1 MMNTHTR
8 RKCPSRTQS
17 KEMSARSKLMD
28 LRILRS
34 NVNRYVLKKD
44 KWRMNF
50 ILVEVAAIVLSV

>member
-1 MMNTHTR
+1 
-8 RKCPSRTQS
+8 
-17 KEMSARSKLMD
+17 MSARSKLMD